1 MVQIVLY
8 VGLGFLS
15 ALLLVLILSPFLR
28 RRTIRL
34 TERRMRAEL
43 PQSMEEIRA
52 ERDSVRADYAMRVRQ
67 LEIKQ
72 DKLKDAA
79 VERTLL
85 MEGRNEEIST
95 LKTEIRE
102 KNDIIAETSDE
113 LDGARNTSRD
123 REEELARAKSKI
135 RDLVTRLERKIKEL
149 ERSEARSDELD
160 VTVEKQRAELIEGR
174 ASLRNVERYGLPVG
188 HVPADDDADKAG
200 KTEAEDEIRPDPPMS
215 TRPRDDLMFED
226 RLDVT
231 EGSAALRIEVTELEA
246 AKFAAEMR
254 AQKTQDQLASAEDKV
269 IGLQEKLMRLQSLDE
284 PDPSSGTASGD
295 EESKTRIFDLEEQI
309 SDLESG
315 LAAKEARIAIL
326 VRDAELS
333 SPGAGDDDTVIALRS
348 KLLDVEAEKAAFES
362 EVTRLTLDLEMA
374 HSLDGPGNT
383 GPDPEIEKV
392 RGNLRTAEEALITA
406 QSDRDQALAKAD
418 MLDQELK
425 KLEALQGS
433 QSKIEQAEVSILR
446 DSLSDLAADVTHMV
460 MTLEGEASPVNEI
473 LASSNGKTAANGT
486 SSDIIS
492 LADRIKTLRDRATSQ
507 LSN

>member
-85 MEGRNEEIST
+85 MEERNEEIST

-113 LDGARNTSRD
+113 LDAARNTSRD
-123 REEELARAKSKI
+123 REEELSRAKSKI

-174 ASLRNVERYGLPVG
+174 ASLRNVERYGLPAG
-188 HVPADDDADKAG
+188 HVSATDDEE
-200 KTEAEDEIRPDPPMS
+200 KTEAEDEVRPDPPMT

-226 RLDVT
+226 RLDVS
-231 EGSAALRIEVTELEA
+231 EDSAALRIEVTELEA

-284 PDPSSGTASGD
+284 PEPLGGNASGD
-295 EESKTRIFDLEEQI
+295 EESKSRIFDLEAQI
-309 SDLESG
+309 SGLESG
-315 LAAKEARIAIL
+315 LAAKEARIAVLI
-326 VRDAELS
+326 RDAELS
-333 SPGAGDDDTVIALRS
+333 SPGVGDDDTVIALRS

-374 HSLDGPGNT
+374 HSLDGPANI
-383 GPDPEIEKV
+383 GPDPEIEEV
-392 RGNLRTAEEALITA
+392 RGHLRTAEEALITA
-406 QSDRDQALAKAD
+406 QSDRDQAIAKAD
-418 MLDQELK
+418 KLDQELK
-425 KLEALQGS
+425 KLEALQES
-433 QSKIEQAEVSILR
+433 QSKIEQAEVSVLR

-460 MTLEGEASPVNEI
+460 MTLEGDASPVNEI